1 MNGALLRPCR
11 CDVGCLNAVTP
22 LSASAF
28 QCLLQGRCR
37 TVETRLFG
45 LAACEVLL
53 AACPAPRRTLPP
65 DLKKIMPT
73 EQPQPVLRSM
83 MRLAGPRVTQRCA
96 RPGSPPGPA
105 ALHAVLRCR
114 VGLHAPYATPRPEP
128 PRAPRRQARAKEL
141 RQELLNSA
149 RLAAH
154 FEEHPGD
161 LALLKHDRPL
171 AKAAAPAH
179 LRHLP
184 AYLRAQ
190 TAGGGA
196 GAGAAG
202 SAGRGALA
210 PPPGCAGSDVCGCA
224 WQRVT
229 SGRAE
234 AAPLPRAR
242 LGAVAVALSL
252 CCALLCGIKGRCAGA
267 HASSHHV
274 QQWALVPDSYHAGEG
289 ELARVETRA
298 ANIHLSLS

>member
-1 MNGALLRPCR
+1 
-11 CDVGCLNAVTP
+11 
-22 LSASAF
+22 
-28 QCLLQGRCR
+28 
-37 TVETRLFG
+37 
-45 LAACEVLL
+45 VLH
-53 AACPAPRRTLPP
+53 
-65 DLKKIMPT
+65 
-73 EQPQPVLRSM
+73 SM
-83 MRLAGPRVTQRCA
+83 MRLAGPLVTQRCA
-96 RPGSPPGPA
+96 RLGSLPGPA

-128 PRAPRRQARAKEL
+128 SRAPRRQARAKEL

-224 WQRVT
+224 WQHVIVV
-229 SGRAE
+229 RAA
-234 AAPLPRAR
+234 AAPLPWAR
-242 LGAVAVALSL
+242 QGAVRTCCAARSCLGGKCVAWQLEPCSAVHACSL
-252 CCALLCGIKGRCAGA
+252 CIACWVGKL
-267 HASSHHV
+267 AS
-274 QQWALVPDSYHAGEG
+274 
-289 ELARVETRA
+289 VETHA